1 MALYLSLL
9 ILVNYLL
16 FFLSAPILL
25 IKINYFLFLAVIII
39 YYFKNPLNNIYL
51 KIFFLLII
59 LISLGTATSGWD
71 ARSIWLFHAK
81 RIFYDNSIF
90 SIADNY
96 APFSH
101 NDYPNLV
108 PAFSAALAKVFG
120 HWNEVFPKVSFIF
133 MFFPPMIFIYP
144 FFKENRY
151 LVLLSFVLFIIGRYL
166 FNGWSDGLVA
176 VYFSIST
183 FLMYFLII
191 RDDNESEKKTTYY
204 LTAFIFFIFL
214 TLIKN
219 EGIALLFILF
229 VVTFFIKFFIIKNKK
244 NIINFI
250 YLSFSF
256 IPIILWKMFCY
267 DKGIVGDYVNNE
279 SLSNLLPRVFE
290 ITNYKLIAQFL
301 LLNEKFLVSFIFF
314 SLVFLFRKNNELFIF
329 IFLITL
335 SYLIVLFF
343 IFLSTPYDFYFQ
355 LDSSAARIIKT
366 LSFLLA
372 FFAIY
377 NLKDEK
383 TLRL

>member
-1 MALYLSLL
+1 MIKNYFNQTMALYLSLL

-39 YYFKNPLNNIYL
+39 YYFKNHLNNIYL

-144 FFKENRY
+144 FFKENHWKVFKNHQIFMTIHQKSSNVHENP
-151 LVLLSFVLFIIGRYL
+151 LKISK
-166 FNGWSDGLVA
+166 
-176 VYFSIST
+176 FSPEI
-183 FLMYFLII
+183 
-191 RDDNESEKKTTYY
+191 
-204 LTAFIFFIFL
+204 
-214 TLIKN
+214 
-219 EGIALLFILF
+219 
-229 VVTFFIKFFIIKNKK
+229 IKFSCNSTKNH
-244 NIINFI
+244 
-250 YLSFSF
+250 
-256 IPIILWKMFCY
+256 
-267 DKGIVGDYVNNE
+267 
-279 SLSNLLPRVFE
+279 
-290 ITNYKLIAQFL
+290 
-301 LLNEKFLVSFIFF
+301 
-314 SLVFLFRKNNELFIF
+314 
-329 IFLITL
+329 
-335 SYLIVLFF
+335 
-343 IFLSTPYDFYFQ
+343 
-355 LDSSAARIIKT
+355 
-366 LSFLLA
+366 
-372 FFAIY
+372 
-377 NLKDEK
+377 
-383 TLRL
+383 